1 MVWAQRRRMT
11 YMGGLLVFLL
21 VVGFS
26 ILHKTT
32 NVAPTCF
39 DNKKNGGEAGVDCGG
54 TCLQYCPNELAD
66 PKVRWVR
73 SFEITP
79 GIVHAI
85 AYIEH
90 SYPASSVKNMKYL
103 FKLYDEKNSLITERT
118 GTTYLGPM
126 GRTAI
131 VETLIP
137 TGNSTVATTR
147 FSFISPI
154 PWERS
159 ASEFSQVVIKTDRT
173 ILENYNGGTRLTATL
188 ENQSRYEFNNLDT
201 VAILY
206 DSNDNSITVSKTLV
220 PQLGAM
226 AKQTI
231 YFTWPFIIDP
241 KEVRS
246 IEVIPR
252 TNPFSATAI

>member
-1 MVWAQRRRMT
+1 MIWAQRRKMT
-11 YMGGLLVFLL
+11 YMSGLLLFL
-21 VVGFS
+21 VVVSLAFIRS
-26 ILHKTT
+26 KTS
-32 NVAPTCF
+32 VEPTCF

-54 TCLQYCPNELAD
+54 SCLQYCPNELAD

-90 SYPASSVKNMKYL
+90 SYPASSAQKMKYL
-103 FKLYDEKNSLITERT
+103 FKLYDEKNSLITERA

-137 TGNSTVATTR
+137 TGNSSVATTR
-147 FSFISPI
+147 FSFVPAI

-159 ASEFSQVVIKTDRT
+159 APEFSQVVIKTDRT
-173 ILENYNGGTRLTATL
+173 TLESYNGGTRLTATL
-188 ENQSRYEFNNLDT
+188 DNQSRYEFDNIDT

-206 DSNDNSITVSKTLV
+206 DANDNAITISKTLV
-220 PQLGAM
+220 PYLGAL
-226 AKQTI
+226 AKETI
-231 YFTWPFIIDP
+231 YFTWPFSIDT
-241 KEVRS
+241 KSVRS

-252 TNPFSATAI
+252 ANPFSATAI